1 MEQREPLLEGFNELS
16 RAQVR
21 PGLVQRHIRPVL
33 QDVGL
38 GGDITKQERLHKRVI
53 RALNQ
58 TLEHVYRLLALQLID
73 SDREHEQVAQV
84 VEQAL
89 RDEQLLLT
97 S

>member
-1 MEQREPLLEGFNELS
+1 MKQREPLLEGFDELS
-16 RAQVR
+16 RAQVGS
-21 PGLVQRHIRPVL
+21 GLVQRHIRPVL

-38 GGDITKQERLHKRVI
+38 GGNIAEQERPHKRVI

-58 TLEHVYRLLALQLID
+58 PLEHIYRLLALQLID
-73 SDREHEQVAQV
+73 SDREHEQVSQV